1 MKLNKNINKTKAK
14 EFSDTI
20 PNGTVL
26 IQFLQIWVGTK
37 NNVQPLG
44 THTYF
49 LTELNSIEQ
58 NRTESKLSF
67 KYSSSSKSLVLSQLS
82 SLQSKGSTGPDG
94 LCNIKRLTLI
104 INESYCFSI

>member
-26 IQFLQIWVGTK
+26 IQFLQIWLGTK

-67 KYSSSSKSLVLSQLS
+67 KYIEESLVLSKLS